1 MGKLLMNNN
10 SSTRPNK
17 AANLEDIAA
26 KAGVSRSTVSRVINN
41 EPYVSPKTR
50 AKVEAVIKEEDFS
63 PNPAART
70 LVTQRTKAI
79 GIVIPHI
86 LNAISSDDAY
96 FSTLLRGINAVTT
109 QRDHATL
116 LWLEQSGDDEER
128 FRRRILQNRMMD
140 GLIVAS
146 AAATD
151 PIFAHLIEAGRHF
164 VTVERPTQ
172 FAEHTNYVTVDN
184 VTAAQ
189 TAVEHLIQHGRRR
202 IATITGNL
210 YISDGGD
217 RLTGYRNALASAGIN
232 YNANL
237 VIPAQFNRG
246 QGYAGMKQLI
256 GQQFD
261 AIFAANDA
269 IALGVMQAANEIG
282 MRIPDDFALVGF
294 DDLNIAAQLTPPL
307 TTIRQPVFEKGACA
321 ANLLIDLIE
330 EKVKTPQKILLQTE
344 LVIRDSCGAKA
355 KDVK

>member
-1 MGKLLMNNN
+1 MTNNN
-10 SSTRPNK
+10 SIRPINK
-17 AANLEDIAA
+17 AMNLEDIAA

-41 EPYVSPKTR
+41 EPYVSAKTR
-50 AKVEAVIKEEDFS
+50 TKVEAVIEEEGFS

-96 FSTLLRGINAVTT
+96 FSTLLRGITEVTT

-116 LWLEQSGDDEER
+116 LWLEQTGDDEER

-146 AAATD
+146 AATND
-151 PIFAHLIEAGRHF
+151 PLFAHLIEAGTHF

-172 FAEHTNYVTVDN
+172 FREHTNYVTIDN

-189 TAVEHLIQHGRRR
+189 TAVEHLIKHGRHR

-210 YISDGGD
+210 NISDGED
-217 RLTGYRNALASAGIN
+217 RLTGYRNALESAGIP
-232 YNANL
+232 YDTNL
-237 VIPAQFNRG
+237 VIPAQFNRHN
-246 QGYAGMKQLI
+246 GYQGMKELLNFK
-256 GQQFD
+256 FD

-269 IALGVMQAANEIG
+269 IALGVMQAARELG
-282 MRIPDDFALVGF
+282 LRIPDDFALVGF
-294 DDLNIAAQLTPPL
+294 DDMNIATQLNPPL
-307 TTIRQPVFEKGACA
+307 TTIHQPVLEKGAHA

-330 EKVKTPQKILLQTE
+330 GKVKTPQAILLPTE
-344 LVIRDSCGAKA
+344 LIIRESCG
-355 KDVK
+355 VKSKETG